1 MSYIGII
8 VAVFI
13 FLWMIVTV
21 SSYILIWIVKHF
33 TCRNVEDCRNR
44 KCRINSICC
53 KYNPSFTK
61 QEIEYLHDLIE
72 EAFGDEN

>member
-1 MSYIGII
+1 MLYIEII

-21 SSYILIWIVKHF
+21 INYILIWIVEHL
-33 TCRNVEDCRNR
+33 TCQNVKDCRNR
-44 KCRINSICC
+44 KCRINFICC
-53 KYNPSFTK
+53 KYIPSFTK
-61 QEIEYLHDLIE
+61 QEIEYLHNLIE